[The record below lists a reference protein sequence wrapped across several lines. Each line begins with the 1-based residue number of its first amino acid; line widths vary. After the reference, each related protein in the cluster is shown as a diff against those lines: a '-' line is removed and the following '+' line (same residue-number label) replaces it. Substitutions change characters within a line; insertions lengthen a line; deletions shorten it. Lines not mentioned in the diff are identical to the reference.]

1 MRERDAME
9 RFERETHPPEE
20 VVERVRDDILEDEAF
35 VRGHLGLLPGAP
47 PEAIVRVRAALLER
61 QRDRASVNGW
71 RWGWALV
78 PLGVAAA
85 AVSFVMST
93 PEPAPPAAP
102 APLAAT
108 LASDGSQGALQ
119 PTEDVRLSF
128 HGTGSLSGTESAPRL
143 AWESG
148 SVEIAV
154 TPDQQIDLRVQTRE
168 AEVRVLGTVFE
179 VIRDA
184 RGTRVSVT
192 EGKVSVDCQDGEDRV
207 ILAGERAE
215 CAPTTAAG
223 LLGRARSFEAE
234 GRHDQMLVAAEA
246 GLARAEPGSAVAAE
260 LMVARISS
268 LVALGSRAEALAQTQ
283 RYLIQHPAGPRAN
296 ELHRTAAALSLQDG
310 DCATAWPHLD
320 ALPSRTA
327 AEQAWLE
334 SCPPE

>member
-9 RFERETHPPEE
+9 RFERETDPPEE
-20 VVERVRDDILEDEAF
+20 VVERVRDEILEDEAF
-35 VRGHLGLLPGAP
+35 ARVHLGLLPQVP
-47 PEAIVRVRAALLER
+47 PEAVGRVRAALLER
-61 QRDRASVNGW
+61 QREQGTAPDW
-71 RWGWALV
+71 RWALV
-78 PLGVAAA
+78 PVGVAAA
-85 AVSFVMST
+85 AAAFVVST
-93 PEPAPPAAP
+93 PEPASPVAP

-108 LASDGSQGALQ
+108 LVSDGAEDVLQ
-119 PTEDVRLSF
+119 PTEDVHLSF
-128 HGTGSLSGTESAPRL
+128 HGTGTLSGTDAAPRL

-179 VIRDA
+179 VSRDA

-192 EGKVSVDCQDGEDRV
+192 EGKVSVSCDEGEDRV

-223 LLGRARSFEAE
+223 LLGRARSLESQ
-234 GRHDQMLVAAEA
+234 GSHDQMLIAAEA
-246 GLARAEPGSAVAAE
+246 GLARAEPGSAIAAE
-260 LMVARISS
+260 LMVARIGG
-268 LVALGSRAEALAQTQ
+268 LVALGSRNEALAQTQ
-283 RYLIQHPAGPRAN
+283 HYLILYPSGPRAN
-296 ELHRTAAALSLQDG
+296 ELNRTAAALSLQDG
-310 DCATAWPHLD
+310 DCAAAWPHLD
-320 ALPSRTA
+320 ALPARTA